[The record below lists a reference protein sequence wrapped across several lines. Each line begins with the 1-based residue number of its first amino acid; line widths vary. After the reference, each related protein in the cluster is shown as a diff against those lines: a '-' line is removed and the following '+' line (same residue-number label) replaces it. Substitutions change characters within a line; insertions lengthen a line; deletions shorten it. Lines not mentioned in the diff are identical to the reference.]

1 MAGKRMISC
10 NSAIFYGIRIYFPEE
25 RKLPL
30 PAFELRSFAII
41 QVREDGYMLLESIK
55 SGWFPATTIIYK
67 DYGPAISHAIQL
79 SGDIWGWA
87 DTFMTSQVRH
97 FLMGNIYIQS
107 SH

>member
-1 MAGKRMISC
+1 MAGKRMSSC
-10 NSAIFYGIRIYFPEE
+10 NSAVFSGVRIYFPEE

-30 PAFELRSFAII
+30 PDFELRSFAII
-41 QVREDGYMLLESIK
+41 KVREDGYMLLESTK

-67 DYGPAISHAIQL
+67 DYGPAISHAIEL
-79 SGDIWGWA
+79 SSDIWGWA
-87 DTFMTSQVRH
+87 DSFMASQVRH

>member
-1 MAGKRMISC
+1 MAGKRVSSF
-10 NSAIFYGIRIYFPEE
+10 NSAIFCGVRIYFPEE

-30 PAFELRSFAII
+30 PNFELRSFAVIK
-41 QVREDGYMLLESIK
+41 VREDGYMLLESTK
-55 SGWFPATTIIYK
+55 SGWFPATTMIYK

-79 SGDIWGWA
+79 SGDIWGWT

-97 FLMGNIYIQS
+97 YLMGNIYIQS